1 MNNTKDRGTELVVGG
16 IKGGAFG
23 DVKRCPVLLVA
34 YLKWIVWTVCV
45 FSPEVRVD

>member
-34 YLKWIVWTVCV
+34 YLKWIV
-45 FSPEVRVD
+45 